1 MGEEPWL
8 RGPLAGVHS
17 LLAPTL
23 YAFAQAREDLVQWT
37 EGLTDDEIWLQPYGV
52 ESVGFQLRH
61 IAGSVTRLTTYLRGE
76 QLTPEQLAAIPR
88 EMEPGAGRLTLLE
101 ETNEALHQSEQV
113 IRALDPTILSDSRSV
128 GRKGLPTT
136 VIGLVVHLAEHTQRH
151 VGELIVTTKL
161 ARSTQAGRT
170 RPKPS

>member
-52 ESVGFQLRH
+52 ASVGFQLRH
-61 IAGSVTRLTTYLRGE
+61 IAGSVTRLTTYLRGD
-76 QLTPEQLAAIPR
+76 QLTAEQLAAIPR

-101 ETNEALHQSEQV
+101 EINEALHQSEQV

>member
-52 ESVGFQLRH
+52 ASVGFQLRH
-61 IAGSVTRLTTYLRGE
+61 IAGSVERLTTYLRGE
-76 QLTPEQLAAIPR
+76 QLTPQQLAAIPR

-101 ETNEALHQSEQV
+101 EINEALHQSEQV